1 MKLYFS
7 RNLNSFLDLKKLTK
21 LLVLKKKKKKI
32 SIGNLE
38 KSHEENSIGFPQF
51 QTYKRAMK
59 TPFAD
64 ESI

>member
-21 LLVLKKKKKKI
+21 LLVLKKKKKKKI

-38 KSHEENSIGFPQF
+38 KSHEENSIGFPQY
-51 QTYKRAMK
+51 QT
-59 TPFAD
+59 
-64 ESI
+64 SIFVLSFL

>member
-21 LLVLKKKKKKI
+21 LLVLKKKKKI

-38 KSHEENSIGFPQF
+38 KSHEENSIGFPQY
-51 QTYKRAMK
+51 QT
-59 TPFAD
+59 PIFVL
-64 ESI
+64 SFL